1 MIISHVTEQKK
12 LEEQL
17 RESEKLN
24 ALGQLAGG
32 IAHDFNNF
40 LMVTGGYAKRA
51 LADPS
56 YLGRVEMTLSEKVV
70 ATEKAASLTKQLLAF
85 SRRQVLE
92 ISVIQVAP
100 AVKQVE
106 SMLSPLLGGIVTLTV
121 DNADEKLHLE
131 TDSAQLSQALVN
143 LAINARDAMPSGGT
157 ITIDVE
163 AADPSLTLMNKFPTV

>member
-32 IAHDFNNF
+32 IAHDFNNL

-56 YLGRVEMTLSEKVV
+56 DLERVEMALSEIVV

-106 SMLSPLLGGIVTLTV
+106 SMLSPLLGEIMTLTV
-121 DNADEKLHLE
+121 DNADEKVHVE
-131 TDSAQLSQALVN
+131 TDSAQLFQALVN
-143 LAINARDAMPSGGT
+143 FAINARDAMPSGGT
-157 ITIDVE
+157 ITIDIE